1 MEKGLASKYAFMT
14 GLTDVNI
21 NEIYLR
27 ADSMLKASPQITF
40 SFDRKWSDKFP
51 SKAGVYAIFY
61 NDQLFYIG
69 ESANL
74 KERMKEI
81 KRTVN
86 HSFRRKLG
94 KFIEPDA
101 LIVKGKFSPE
111 LELRLNQEY
120 EKNIS
125 VSFVEVNFGRIEIEN
140 YLMQINQGVLNSIGN
155 RARLK

>member
-1 MEKGLASKYAFMT
+1 MT
-14 GLTDVNI
+14 GLTEI
-21 NEIYLR
+21 KLNEIYST
-27 ADSMLKASPQITF
+27 ADNLLKTNPRITF

-51 SKAGVYAIFY
+51 SRAGVYAIFY

-94 KFIEPDA
+94 KFIEHDA
-101 LIVKGKFSPE
+101 LVVKGKFSP
-111 LELRLNQEY
+111 
-120 EKNIS
+120 
-125 VSFVEVNFGRIEIEN
+125 
-140 YLMQINQGVLNSIGN
+140 
-155 RARLK
+155 

>member
-1 MEKGLASKYAFMT
+1 MKELASI
-14 GLTDVNI
+14 NI
-21 NEIYLR
+21 NRILSGT
-27 ADSMLKASPQITF
+27 DNLLKTNTRIKF
-40 SFDRKWSDKFP
+40 SFDRKWSDNFP
-51 SKAGVYAIFY
+51 SNAGVYAIFY

-74 KERMKEI
+74 KERMKEL

-101 LIVKGKFSPE
+101 VVVKGKFSPE

-120 EKNIS
+120 EMNIS
-125 VSFVEVNFGRIEIEN
+125 VSFIEVNFGRIEIEN
-140 YLMQINQGVLNSIGN
+140 YLMQINDGVLNSIGN
-155 RARLK
+155 RARL

>member
-1 MEKGLASKYAFMT
+1 MEKRLASKHVFMT
-14 GLTDVNI
+14 GLTDGNI
-21 NEIYLR
+21 NEIYAT
-27 ADSMLKASPQITF
+27 ADRSLKTNPRVKF
-40 SFDRKWSDKFP
+40 SFDRKWSDNFP

-101 LIVKGKFSPE
+101 SVVKGKFSPE

-120 EKNIS
+120 ETNIS
-125 VSFVEVNFGRIEIEN
+125 VSFIEVNFGRIEIEN
-140 YLMQINQGVLNSIGN
+140 YLMQINDGVLNSIGN
-155 RARLK
+155 RARL